1 MPADGPTGTVR
12 LQPAYYQHH
21 CPEQTLFYRWA
32 QRLKRVFQFDIS
44 QCGCG
49 GKVKL
54 IASIEAALTVR
65 QAADRMSDLNIV
77 VAPISWGQCCHAGLS
92 MEKPGKVNNSDSIHR
107 TSDNKINSLC
117 ASAPLPAWASTEAYV
132 LVKPQHITN
141 VRLRSRSLQAFAR
154 QARACHKGIQFC
166 PTDFRMHPHHAAV
179 RARDDVV
186 ATDQFGITD

>member
-1 MPADGPTGTVR
+1 MPALLVNRECSLTAA
-12 LQPAYYQHH
+12 AYYQHH

-77 VAPISWGQCCHAGLS
+77 VASISWGQCCHAGLS
-92 MEKPGKVNNSDSIHR
+92 LEKPGKVNNSDSIHR

-117 ASAPLPAWASTEAYV
+117 AKCAIACMG
-132 LVKPQHITN
+132 IN
-141 VRLRSRSLQAFAR
+141 RSLC
-154 QARACHKGIQFC
+154 AC
-166 PTDFRMHPHHAAV
+166 
-179 RARDDVV
+179 
-186 ATDQFGITD
+186 